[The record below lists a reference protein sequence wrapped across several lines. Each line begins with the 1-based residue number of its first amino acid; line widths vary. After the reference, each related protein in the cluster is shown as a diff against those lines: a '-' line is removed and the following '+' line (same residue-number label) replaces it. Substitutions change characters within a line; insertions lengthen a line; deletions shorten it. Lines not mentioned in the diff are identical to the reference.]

1 MYSDSFLDSYSILEK
16 LANKQAIRKAKRD
29 GQYQYDKAVRKYGAD
44 SPYTQRVAAK
54 HGINTSPVAPSAPMP
69 SPVAP
74 SAPMPS
80 PVAPAPAPAPDYPL
94 ARRSEGGALV
104 PTRAPEPTVEKS
116 RMGKAMDF
124 LRRNKKA
131 IGIAGGTAL
140 GAYGAKKL
148 YDKYSAGREKKAA
161 YEDITLEKIASS
173 KDKNRRLAVGAAL
186 GGGAGAITAAN
197 SKFGGKVLPGVGEYI
212 GGLVG
217 KDPRRGA
224 QIGKYIGK
232 GLGIA
237 GGALGGGA
245 LGTAAGHAYHSI
257 RD

>member
-54 HGINTSPVAPSAPMP
+54 HGINT

-186 GGGAGAITAAN
+186 GGGA
-197 SKFGGKVLPGVGEYI
+197 
-212 GGLVG
+212 
-217 KDPRRGA
+217 
-224 QIGKYIGK
+224 
-232 GLGIA
+232 
-237 GGALGGGA
+237 